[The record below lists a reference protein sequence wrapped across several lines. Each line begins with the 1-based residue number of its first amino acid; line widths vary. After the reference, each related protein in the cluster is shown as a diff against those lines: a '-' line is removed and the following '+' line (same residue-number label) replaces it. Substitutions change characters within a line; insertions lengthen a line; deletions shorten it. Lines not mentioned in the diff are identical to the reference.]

1 MNLARVVK
9 ENFEFQLATDDLELM
24 FNFIAFHE
32 RSAFFNGNSDVFF
45 NRSYIM
51 ELKAERPREF
61 QIMQELR
68 KHLLKRAQ
76 PSVKVL
82 LTNWQQLFLNY
93 YFILDYY
100 DLFAKKVTPIKI
112 LVQDDLHHTH
122 RLWLMNKVCTYFGHS
137 FAFEFYDYQTPIAEV
152 DLVISNYYIDTGNTP
167 LILMKNLPTE
177 RNWRQLGAM
186 LYQLTK

>member
-1 MNLARVVK
+1 
-9 ENFEFQLATDDLELM
+9 
-24 FNFIAFHE
+24 
-32 RSAFFNGNSDVFF
+32 
-45 NRSYIM
+45 
-51 ELKAERPREF
+51 
-61 QIMQELR
+61 MQELR

-76 PSVKVL
+76 PSVKAL

-122 RLWLMNKVCTYFGHS
+122 RLWLMNKVRTYFGHS